1 MYSPFPSTPGRGRSR
16 FSKVLPVPPGE
27 TSARTEKSPA
37 ALTSKSLRTDLPPLP
52 SDAAAKGSMAI
63 PRRPVGGG
71 AGGDVK
77 NEKLAR
83 ATSIA
88 SVSSVY
94 SDSPG
99 VSRSLSGSSSTKDS
113 LSGVDSIEDGP
124 TPPLPDKDRQNSDEK
139 PQTHKISSN
148 SISSFDN
155 ALQPTELWRRRSAK
169 SDRSIVFPDL
179 VLQSSNG
186 STASPPRRQ
195 VQTTDRPRDHLPRST
210 TNRRKPVPAR
220 PAPPQPDYMG
230 NKVAKLRKKG
240 SREDSRDDECPA
252 PQPYE
257 SVQRLPTPEYLKADE
272 QHTVTPSILS
282 PVSPFTPPDDKPP
295 LVPRKSESRSLAA
308 SQGSSD
314 ATIVARDI
322 VAPQAPTPE
331 NDPPI
336 RLVAHTRGGSNTLT
350 PQPSSGKTS
359 PLNLPSPASHAAY
372 FPTVRSPAAPGTIFP
387 CPELDLVHLE
397 CYQSHKNMKGC
408 NNRVCPT
415 ACMVCQRQDTEKRW
429 RCAWCC
435 LSACSSCMRALDSVP
450 GKDLRLVL
458 ERIGK

>member
-1 MYSPFPSTPGRGRSR
+1 
-16 FSKVLPVPPGE
+16 
-27 TSARTEKSPA
+27 
-37 ALTSKSLRTDLPPLP
+37 
-52 SDAAAKGSMAI
+52 MAI

-77 NEKLAR
+77 NEKPAR
-83 ATSIA
+83 AASIA

-113 LSGVDSIEDGP
+113 LSGVDSSEDGP
-124 TPPLPDKDRQNSDEK
+124 MPPLPPKDKDRQTPDEK

-155 ALQPTELWRRRSAK
+155 ALQPTEIWRRRSVK
-169 SDRSIVFPDL
+169 SDRSIIFPDL
-179 VLQSSNG
+179 ILQSSNG

-195 VQTTDRPRDHLPRST
+195 EQTTDQARDHLPRST

-240 SREDSRDDECPA
+240 SREDSTNDEGPAA
-252 PQPYE
+252 PQPFE
-257 SVQRLPTPEYLKADE
+257 SVQRLPTPEYLKADK
-272 QHTVTPSILS
+272 QQPVTPSIIS
-282 PVSPFTPPDDKPP
+282 PVSPITPPDDKPP

-314 ATIVARDI
+314 VTIVARDI
-322 VAPQAPTPE
+322 VAPHARTPE
-331 NDPPI
+331 NDPPV
-336 RLVAHTRGGSNTLT
+336 RLVAHTRDGSNTLT

-359 PLNLPSPASHAAY
+359 PLSLPSPASHAAY
-372 FPTVRSPAAPGTIFP
+372 FPTVPSPAAPGTIFP
-387 CPELDLVHLE
+387 CPELDLVHLD
-397 CYQSHKNMKGC
+397 CYQSHKIMKGC

-415 ACMVCQRQDTEKRW
+415 ACMVCERKDTEKRW

-435 LSACSSCMRALDSVP
+435 LGACGSCMRILDSVP
-450 GKDLRLVL
+450 GKDLRLAL